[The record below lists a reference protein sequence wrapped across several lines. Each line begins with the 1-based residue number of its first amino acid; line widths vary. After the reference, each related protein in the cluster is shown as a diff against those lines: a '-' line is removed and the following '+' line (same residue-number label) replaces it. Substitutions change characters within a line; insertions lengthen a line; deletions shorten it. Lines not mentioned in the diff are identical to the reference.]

1 MNGHENLIPFSK
13 RSPEE
18 AREQGR
24 KGGKASGEARRRRK
38 SLREAMNLLLD
49 LPPGNARDFNRLAAA
64 GVKVEDMDNGQLIA
78 LALFEAA
85 KDGDVSAVRELRD
98 LIGEKN
104 ADKVDHNVTIEL
116 KGEAGKYA
124 D

>member
-1 MNGHENLIPFSK
+1 MNEHNLIPLNERSK
-13 RSPEE
+13 SEV
-18 AREQGR
+18 REIGS

-38 SLREAMNLLLD
+38 SLKEAMNLLLD
-49 LPPGNARDFNRLAAA
+49 LPPATKKDFNRLAKA

-85 KDGDVSAVRELRD
+85 KDGDVAAIKELRD
-98 LIGEKN
+98 TVGERT
-104 ADKVDHNVTIEL
+104 ADKVEHDVTVHIEEGS
-116 KGEAGKYA
+116 KDYA

>member
-1 MNGHENLIPFSK
+1 MNEHNLIPLK
-13 RSPEE
+13 QRTANEQ
-18 AREQGR
+18 REFHS